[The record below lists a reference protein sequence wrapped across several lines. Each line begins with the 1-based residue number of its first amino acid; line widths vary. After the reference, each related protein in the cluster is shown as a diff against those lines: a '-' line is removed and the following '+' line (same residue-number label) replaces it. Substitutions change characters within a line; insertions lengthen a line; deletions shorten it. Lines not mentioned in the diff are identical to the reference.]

1 MYWKA
6 GVMLV
11 ALMLCGC
18 VGHTLVGTTYKVQ
31 AGRSVNELFHDGTTA
46 WQAGAEF
53 RFDVRR

>member
-1 MYWKA
+1 
-6 GVMLV
+6 MLV